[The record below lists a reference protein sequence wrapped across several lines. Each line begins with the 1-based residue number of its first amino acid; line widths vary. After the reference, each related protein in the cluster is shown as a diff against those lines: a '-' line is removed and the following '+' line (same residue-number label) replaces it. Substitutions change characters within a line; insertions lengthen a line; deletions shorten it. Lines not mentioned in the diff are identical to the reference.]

1 MATTRSRAPDDGP
14 PKHVPLVYHEA
25 PDTLRY
31 EIPILIAGV
40 PGTLVIRVFGSSK
53 VEMSARGKAA
63 EMLKRT
69 GGI

>member
-14 PKHVPLVYHEA
+14 SKNVPPVYYES
-25 PDTLRY
+25 PDVIRY
-31 EIPILIAGV
+31 EIPVLIAGV
-40 PGTLVIRVFGSSK
+40 PGTLVIRVLGSTK